1 MPEEAA
7 FRLFGKPDL
16 KSAYLVVAWNEDG
29 GRLGVKVAEYLA
41 KHLEAEEFA
50 QIDPPD
56 YFPLSGVTIEDDI
69 AQFPSSKFYQC
80 RRNLALFNS
89 NPPRSNWYRFLDTVM
104 DIARDYCHVRELYSV
119 GAMVTLNPH
128 TVPRQIMAVSN
139 GPEMTQTLKDF
150 GIASD
155 MDYETPPGQRPTLN
169 SFLIWV
175 AGRRNIAAAT
185 LWVPVPF
192 YLANVEDPQAAR
204 TVLRFLDQ
212 RAEFGLDLGELD
224 EDIRQQNDRLAQAR
238 RRLPDV
244 DGALR
249 RLENNIALTEE
260 ESEKLIKGLEEYL

>member
-1 MPEEAA
+1 MPEPAG

-16 KSAYLVVAWNEDG
+16 KSAYLVVTWNEDG
-29 GRLGVKVAEYLA
+29 GRLGVRVADYLA
-41 KHLEAEEFA
+41 RHLEAEEFA

-56 YFPLSGVTIEDDI
+56 YFPLTGVAIDDDV

-89 NPPRSNWYRFLDTVM
+89 NPPRSDWYRFLDTVM
-104 DIARDYCHVRELYSV
+104 DIARDYCHVRELYAT

-150 GIASD
+150 GLASG

-175 AGRRNIAAAT
+175 ARRRNIAAAT

-212 RAEFGLDLGELD
+212 RAELGLDLSELD
-224 EDIRQQNDRLAQAR
+224 EEIRRQNERLEQAR
-238 RRLPDV
+238 RRLPEV

-260 ESEKLIKGLEEYL
+260 ESEKLMRGLEEYL